1 MNRRSFLTFWRT
13 VPVALP
19 VLVADAL
26 AGDGHISTDGS
37 ALYLGGK
44 KIIQQNPDGSTTLG
58 EAQNLHLMP
67 PDETRGAVL
76 QLDAVTP
83 EWGETARNYWKY

>member
-13 VPVALP
+13 APVALP
-19 VLVADAL
+19 VLIADAL

-37 ALYLGGK
+37 ALYLGGQK
-44 KIIQQNPDGSTTLG
+44 VLEQRPDGALTIG
-58 EAQNLHLMP
+58 KAQNLHVMP
-67 PDETRGAVL
+67 PDENAAML

-83 EWGETARNYWKY
+83 KWGETARNYWKY